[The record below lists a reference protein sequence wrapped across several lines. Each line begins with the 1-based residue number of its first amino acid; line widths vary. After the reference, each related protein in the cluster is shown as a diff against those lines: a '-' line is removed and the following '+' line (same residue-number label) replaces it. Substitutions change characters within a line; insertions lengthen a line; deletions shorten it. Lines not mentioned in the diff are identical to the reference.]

1 MLNIDW
7 SKITF
12 NDFEELC
19 YHLLE
24 ELEFS
29 NIDWIGSHGRDRQRD
44 LRAAKM
50 ETPLPGIQELRKWI
64 IQCKRYV
71 SRPPSRSDLEKTIT
85 WCSARKLD
93 YLLFIFPN
101 TLTSGTY
108 DWLDGKRGFVQF
120 KILTLE
126 RPKLET
132 LLLDHVDRL
141 KPFLPPEIAAELC
154 KNRTARER
162 ERLVPSIVE
171 KKQNMTH
178 MHVLREKAI
187 DPWIDYL
194 EGGSGTI
201 SVVTGTLYIESTRLG
216 SVVINR
222 EIRTVVRKDPEF
234 GYLGEL
240 KEHLSSGYSEEL
252 LKWEKLK
259 EGFKKYLKDVNTLAR
274 ETGLKIKESIQG
286 VSEMLPYYERGPI
299 PSEKFFVPLYLL
311 YIVYQEI
318 ESELSGRKRY
328 FTPKLKLLKGDRKT
342 FHLECGA
349 FSRLAQGT
357 EADMRKIKQIFSD
370 ICDDPDLKQK
380 IRTFKKKKETLNR
393 NLEDFKKFLSGLSK
407 LIENGRQ
414 ILGDCDICRVQ

>member
-1 MLNIDW
+1 MNIDW

-12 NDFEELC
+12 SDFEELC

-24 ELEFS
+24 ELKFN
-29 NIDWIGSHGRDRQRD
+29 NIDWIGSRGRDRQRD
-44 LRAAKM
+44 LRATKM

-71 SRPPSRSDLEKTIT
+71 SRPPSISDLEKTIT
-85 WCSARKLD
+85 WCSARKFD

-101 TLTSGTY
+101 TLASDTY
-108 DWLDGKRGFVQF
+108 DWLDGKRGLMQF

-141 KPFLPPEIAAELC
+141 KPFLPPEIAAELY
-154 KNRTARER
+154 KHRTTKER
-162 ERLVPSIVE
+162 ERLVPSVV
-171 KKQNMTH
+171 KKPQNMTH

-187 DPWIDYL
+187 DPWIEYL
-194 EGGSGTI
+194 EGGRGTTSI
-201 SVVTGTLYIESTRLG
+201 VTGTLYIESTRLG
-216 SVVINR
+216 SVAINR
-222 EIRTVVRKDPEF
+222 EIHTVIHKDPEF

-240 KEHLSSGYSEEL
+240 KEHLSSGYLEEL

-259 EGFKKYLKDVNTLAR
+259 EGFKKYLRDINTLAR
-274 ETGLKIKESIQG
+274 ETESKIEESIQR

-328 FTPKLKLLKGDRKT
+328 FTPKLKSLKGDGKT

-357 EADMRKIKQIFSD
+357 EADMKKVKQIISE

-380 IRTFKKKKETLNR
+380 IKTFKKKKERLNA
-393 NLEDFKKFLSGLSK
+393 NLEDFKKFLRRLSK